1 MALDINIRIT
11 ADTEGTFSERE
22 ASVLQA
28 LAGVAAAH
36 GDSAAYGIE
45 DRARRRA
52 AAQEAPAEAPAA
64 PAAAEAPAPAKR
76 TRRTKA
82 QIEADKAAEA
92 ESTQPAFMEDFSEPV
107 ADPEQAEEQA
117 ASTAA
122 PERTLKEAL
131 DMATKFLTEGGA
143 DGRKKVMAALEGTR
157 ASKVSELAGADITT
171 FVTAL
176 EA

>member
-28 LAGVAAAH
+28 LAGVATGHAAP
-36 GDSAAYGIE
+36 ATQVATPTPT
-45 DRARRRA
+45 AP
-52 AAQEAPAEAPAA
+52 APAEAPIVQA

-117 ASTAA
+117 ASTTA

-143 DGRKKVMAALEGTR
+143 DGRKKVMAALQGTS